1 MTRTQRET
9 LWWVWAIGC
18 IGAVFFALILPAF
31 RHYVLP
37 GLIAWAGA

>member
-1 MTRTQRET
+1 MTRADTIRWIWFVACAGVLLFQV
-9 LWWVWAIGC
+9 L
-18 IGAVFFALILPAF
+18 LPAF